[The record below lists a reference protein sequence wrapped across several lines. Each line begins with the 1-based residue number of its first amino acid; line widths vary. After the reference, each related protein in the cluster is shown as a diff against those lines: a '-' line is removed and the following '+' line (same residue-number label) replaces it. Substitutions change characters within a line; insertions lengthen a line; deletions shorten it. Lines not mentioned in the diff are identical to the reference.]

1 MTHSERREEGIGISR
16 LKRPAW
22 CLLAFWI
29 AGVSGCSRLEN
40 SAALKPYLYAPPA
53 RNEQWQSIGTPLP
66 LGGMDTNTTGS
77 LSSSNWATVSSLTD
91 WGLSRPPDKT
101 NDLADLIDLAQRA
114 NPQTREAWEQA
125 RAAAARLGL
134 ADSAYAPVLALVAA
148 GGYSYSGYPA
158 PGGLLVASG
167 PSVNPGLSLEW
178 MLLDFGRRRADF
190 DAAAQQ
196 LLQANFHFNRTHQQV
211 AYEVQRSF
219 YAYDSSRA
227 QLDAALATLQAAQ
240 TVEQAA
246 SLRLDHG
253 LATRSEHLQTQ
264 QERARAQYDLQSA
277 QRNVSDAWALLAES
291 LGVSPALSFNAVDL
305 SALPIPTNL
314 ADTVELAVDR
324 ALRQRPDL
332 AAQLASLRARE
343 AEVRR
348 ARAEFRPSLGLSATG
363 GGTAGSW
370 HVTAAGAAPSTF
382 GYADTEY
389 GAFLTFSWSLFDGFM
404 RRNKLRE
411 AEARRNEAEAAL
423 TALEL
428 KALREVWQA
437 YADCKASFLQYDFA
451 VALLT
456 ASQDNYDAALT
467 SYQHGLGTVI
477 ELLTAERDLARA
489 RTTLVESRAGILT
502 ASAALAFAA
511 GDWTG
516 APSRQASSATQKER

>member
-1 MTHSERREEGIGISR
+1 
-16 LKRPAW
+16 
-22 CLLAFWI
+22 
-29 AGVSGCSRLEN
+29 
-40 SAALKPYLYAPPA
+40 
-53 RNEQWQSIGTPLP
+53 
-66 LGGMDTNTTGS
+66 MDTNSTGS
-77 LSSSNWATVSSLTD
+77 LSTSNWAILSNLTD
-91 WGLSRPPDKT
+91 MGFLHQPDKT

-134 ADSAYAPVLALVAA
+134 ADSAYSPVLALIAS
-148 GGYSYSGYPA
+148 GGYSYSDFPA
-158 PGGLLVASG
+158 PSGLLIASG
-167 PSVNPGLSLEW
+167 PSFNPGLSLEW
-178 MLLDFGRRRADF
+178 LLLDFGRRRADF

-196 LLQANFHFNRTHQQV
+196 LFQANFRFNRTHQQV

-227 QLDAALATLQAAQ
+227 QLDAALATLQAAR

-246 SLRLDHG
+246 ALRLDHG
-253 LATRSEHLQTQ
+253 LATRSQYLQTQ
-264 QERARAQYDLQSA
+264 QERARAEYDLQSA
-277 QRNVSDAWALLAES
+277 QRNVADAWALLAES
-291 LGVSPALSFNAVDL
+291 LGLSPTVSFNVIDL
-305 SALPIPTNL
+305 SALPLPTNL
-314 ADTVELAVDR
+314 VYSVELAVDR

-332 AAQLASLRARE
+332 ASQLANLRARE

-363 GGTAGSW
+363 GGTMGNW
-370 HVTAAGAAPSTF
+370 KVTAAGVASPSY
-382 GYADTEY
+382 GYVDPEY
-389 GAFLTFSWSLFDGFM
+389 GAFLTFSWSLFDGFT

-411 AEARRNEAEAAL
+411 AEARRNDAEAAL
-423 TALEL
+423 SALEL

-456 ASQDNYDAALT
+456 ASKDNYDAALT
-467 SYQHGLGTVI
+467 SYQNGLGTVI

-502 ASAALAFAA
+502 TSAALAFAA
-511 GDWTG
+511 GDWTSSVG
-516 APSRQASSATQKER
+516 KQASSATGKER